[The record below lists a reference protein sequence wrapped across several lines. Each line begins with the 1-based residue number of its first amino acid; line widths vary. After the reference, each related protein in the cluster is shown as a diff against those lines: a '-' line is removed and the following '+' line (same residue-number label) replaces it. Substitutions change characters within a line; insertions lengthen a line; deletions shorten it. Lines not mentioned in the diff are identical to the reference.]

1 MTLWL
6 PRRRPWAPRPQ
17 LRMPTLGGRQVWTD
31 RCLRHGYRVQ
41 VHAWV
46 QGRYRLLDPRNR
58 QLALGSGRRVR
69 AAFERLALP
78 GLVGDGPCVL
88 ALHGFA
94 RSHASF
100 AVMAQHLPGY
110 ELVALDYASAW
121 AAPAVHGRLLAG
133 ALATMERRPRL
144 DIVAFSMGNLVARFC
159 LEHLARLAPHRFA
172 EIGRLVMI
180 APPNRGA
187 IPAETLHRLAPG
199 LTPPALRGLA
209 GAEACAAPPPRLP
222 AFVIAGDGGPRLRG
236 PWRQP
241 NDGLIRVADTAVDGM
256 LEQVVVP
263 TIHFMMLRDPR
274 VIRLTADFLA
284 RPLPVSGAG

>member
-1 MTLWL
+1 M
-6 PRRRPWAPRPQ
+6 
-17 LRMPTLGGRQVWTD
+17 LRVPTLGGRQIWTD
-31 RCLRHGYRVQ
+31 CCLRHGYRVQ

-46 QGRYRLLDPRNR
+46 HGLYRLLDPKNR
-58 QLALGSGRRVR
+58 QLALGSDRRVR

-78 GLVGDGPCVL
+78 GLVGNGPCVV

-100 AVMAQHLPGY
+100 AVMAQHLPGH
-110 ELVALDYASAW
+110 ELMALDYASAW
-121 AAPAVHGRLLAG
+121 AAPAAHGRLLAE
-133 ALATMERRPRL
+133 ALATMEQRSRL

-159 LEHLARLAPHRFA
+159 LDQLARQAPQRFA

-187 IPAETLHRLAPG
+187 IPAEALHRLAPD
-199 LTPPALRGLA
+199 LTPSALRGLT
-209 GAEACAAPPPRLP
+209 GAEACAAPLPRLP
-222 AFVIAGDGGPRLRG
+222 TFVIAGAAGPRLRG

-241 NDGLIRVADTAVDGM
+241 NDGLIRVADTVVDGM
-256 LEQVVVP
+256 AEQVVVP
-263 TIHFMMLRDPR
+263 TIHFLMLRDPR

-284 RPLPVSGAG
+284 RPLPLSAGG